1 MAIFISTS
9 NDELSQVS
17 ASLSQGIVQAA
28 EPRSCLSQIFL
39 GSGVDVD
46 HALSSWWL
54 LDYLSRFVFND
65 ETKRFKQSALKNDST
80 VVEMD
85 EEAFSQW

>member
-1 MAIFISTS
+1 MAVSISTS

-39 GSGVDVD
+39 GIGVDAD
-46 HALSSWWL
+46 HALSS
-54 LDYLSRFVFND
+54 
-65 ETKRFKQSALKNDST
+65 
-80 VVEMD
+80 
-85 EEAFSQW
+85 

>member
-1 MAIFISTS
+1 MAVCISTS

-28 EPRSCLSQIFL
+28 EPRLCLSQIFL
-39 GSGVDVD
+39 GIGVDAD

-54 LDYLSRFVFND
+54 LDYLSHFVFSD
-65 ETKRFKQSALKNDST
+65 EIKRINQSALKNDST

>member
-1 MAIFISTS
+1 MAVFISTS

-46 HALSSWWL
+46 HALS
-54 LDYLSRFVFND
+54 
-65 ETKRFKQSALKNDST
+65 T
-80 VVEMD
+80 
-85 EEAFSQW
+85 